1 MEVQEEM
8 ADKEEVVAEQGEVV
22 EQEDL
27 EGELYIFQDIPSLL
41 AELSPTMV
49 RLEVMERLGVT
60 GVELGGTI

>member
-8 ADKEEVVAEQGEVV
+8 ADKEELVAEQGEVV